1 LNTVIGKMSGA
12 VSDPDAIRRQGLA
25 TVTPGSQ
32 RAFLVETFNRIL
44 VSRIRFP
51 RSGDTPP
58 FKRGIKAFEEKD
70 DLLPFQEAKL
80 YGHNSTHALAA
91 YVGVMRGVRRIADL
105 NKYPDIL
112 GFLRAAFIQESGA
125 ALVRKHAG
133 RDRLFTHEGYREY
146 ADDLLARMA
155 NPFLNDT
162 VERVGRDPQRKLAWD
177 DRLVGT
183 LRVALEQ
190 GIKPSRFA
198 FGAAAALAA
207 LDRNTLE
214 TDVPV
219 ANWLDPLWQS
229 ASPDKLEEE
238 SVLRL
243 IEEGRNRLRS
253 WLASGLQNLEGLFSG
268 QLLTED

>member
-1 LNTVIGKMSGA
+1 
-12 VSDPDAIRRQGLA
+12 
-25 TVTPGSQ
+25 
-32 RAFLVETFNRIL
+32 
-44 VSRIRFP
+44 
-51 RSGDTPP
+51 
-58 FKRGIKAFEEKD
+58 
-70 DLLPFQEAKL
+70 
-80 YGHNSTHALAA
+80 
-91 YVGVMRGVRRIADL
+91 
-105 NKYPDIL
+105 
-112 GFLRAAFIQESGA
+112 
-125 ALVRKHAG
+125 
-133 RDRLFTHEGYREY
+133 
-146 ADDLLARMA
+146 
-155 NPFLNDT
+155 
-162 VERVGRDPQRKLAWD
+162 
-177 DRLVGT
+177 
-183 LRVALEQ
+183 VALEQ